1 MRRGS
6 AVPRIWV
13 ALYSQVSV
21 PYQREFALGIDAR
34 HQKRFGEGATTF
46 STVLEV
52 LDNLARATH

>member
-1 MRRGS
+1 M
-6 AVPRIWV
+6 PRIWV